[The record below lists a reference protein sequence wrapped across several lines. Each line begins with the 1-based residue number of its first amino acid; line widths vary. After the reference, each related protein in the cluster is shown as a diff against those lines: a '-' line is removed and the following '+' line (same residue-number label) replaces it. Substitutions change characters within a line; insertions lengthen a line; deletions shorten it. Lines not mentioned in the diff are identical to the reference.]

1 MDGISITL
9 SLMADTQELLSALT
23 VQAQVNFGMKLH
35 FREFSQLKNGKFVC
49 WYEVPYSIYVE
60 KLGNG
65 EG

>member
-1 MDGISITL
+1 
-9 SLMADTQELLSALT
+9 MADTQELLSALT